1 VEGEVAVAGFA
12 SGEIVALRVPDGR
25 VVWNESL
32 GASRAAAASIA
43 DISAI
48 TALPVIDR
56 GRVFAIGMGGA
67 ATCLD
72 FRSGRRVWER
82 DIGGT
87 VTPAVAGDWLFALSR
102 DAEMVCLSREDGRVR
117 WITQLPRFQNEERR
131 RNPIAWGPP
140 LLAGG
145 RVIVTGNHGQM
156 LELAAASGE
165 ILSRLRLPA
174 GATLQPAI
182 ANSSAYVLT
191 DNGAVVCLRGVG

>member
-1 VEGEVAVAGFA
+1 
-12 SGEIVALRVPDGR
+12 
-25 VVWNESL
+25 
-32 GASRAAAASIA
+32 
-43 DISAI
+43 
-48 TALPVIDR
+48 
-56 GRVFAIGMGGA
+56 
-67 ATCLD
+67 
-72 FRSGRRVWER
+72 
-82 DIGGT
+82 